1 MLKHSKLYQKNNEYL
16 YKIHKINNN
25 YLRSRNMNLPTNIN
39 LNSKQANMIS
49 KINQLHK
56 EHIRRLKAMRKKYL
70 INNRIIEKKPIASGG
85 TGSVILLHELVSNKK
100 IAVKQF
106 NPVGENRYL
115 YDTNRFIGEYLILS
129 QLNHPNIVKVYEY
142 SKSKKPYFTME
153 YIDGETI
160 DKSINKKLDWNKIF
174 EELIEAFCYLELK
187 GVVHRDIKESNILI
201 TKSGSPKI
209 IDFGFSKQIKTQ
221 MDNKYSVIVSSEF
234 NTPNEIYKEKIYAF
248 YTEIYYLGCLI
259 VSLMT
264 SFPRFYYRNIVR
276 KMSRNNGKI
285 HYYSFYD
292 ILYEVR
298 KIKQYIE
305 YTLSTT

>member
-129 QLNHPNIVKVYEY
+129 QLNHPNIVH
-142 SKSKKPYFTME
+142 
-153 YIDGETI
+153 
-160 DKSINKKLDWNKIF
+160 
-174 EELIEAFCYLELK
+174 C
-187 GVVHRDIKESNILI
+187 
-201 TKSGSPKI
+201 
-209 IDFGFSKQIKTQ
+209 
-221 MDNKYSVIVSSEF
+221 
-234 NTPNEIYKEKIYAF
+234 
-248 YTEIYYLGCLI
+248 
-259 VSLMT
+259 
-264 SFPRFYYRNIVR
+264 
-276 KMSRNNGKI
+276 
-285 HYYSFYD
+285 YD
-292 ILYEVR
+292 IL
-298 KIKQYIE
+298 
-305 YTLSTT
+305 